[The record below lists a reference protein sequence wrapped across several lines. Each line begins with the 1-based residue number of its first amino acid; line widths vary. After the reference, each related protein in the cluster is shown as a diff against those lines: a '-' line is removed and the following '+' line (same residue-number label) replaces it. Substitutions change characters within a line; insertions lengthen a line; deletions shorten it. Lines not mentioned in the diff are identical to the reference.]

1 MEGYCYT
8 SDTFTNKAILK
19 LKESLIKSSG
29 NEIFWGCN
37 LDKKGNLID
46 KVDPIFYGSEE
57 SVLFDINISTKYDLV
72 LHNHPSEILEPS
84 ENDQKIAYQCMRLS
98 IGFAII
104 DNSLLQCYFII
115 PPRSVKKR
123 EKINEEIIDKL
134 LGNPDESLY
143 KVLPDYKIRSSQI
156 DLSRLV
162 LNIINED
169 KFAFIEAP
177 TGIGKSLAYL
187 IPSLLYSDKNNV
199 RIIIST
205 YTKNL
210 QNQLIKKDIP
220 MSLKIEN
227 KVIKKELK
235 YEVAYGRQNYLCY
248 LAYFNFKNNINNILF
263 GVIDGEILNQLDIW
277 VEKTSTGLLLELSSN
292 FDKRIIDE
300 LRSSSSSCISLKC
313 KFYNR
318 CFFYN
323 SKRKLNGS
331 DIIVTN
337 HHLLLSYELSDEFS
351 DFFPPYNTI
360 VFDEG
365 HNLPDVLESL
375 ATFSFTT
382 IEIQKKLS
390 KFLNPTRPNSG
401 LINIIENQISK
412 SKLTDSSY
420 ERKIIKNIEE
430 LKNKILNLFK
440 ILANFQNQN
449 FYEIYSIFNKI
460 NLDNFQGKRSK
471 CIINLTELAND
482 RQDILLE
489 IFNFISIPFSFIRD
503 LINLFN
509 DTLQLTKVIISNEQ
523 YKTDEQLN
531 NNKEE
536 IFYYFYSNLKSI
548 IKFFNQ
554 IDEFYEEIYALTE
567 DKKENTKYLK
577 VLWIELINNTIYF
590 YFFNESK
597 CFNFSNI
604 IDVKARSTIFISAT
618 MSCDNS
624 FDYIKD
630 QLFLKNLLDD
640 RIVEKTFEPV
650 FPYEKNSSLFIVEG
664 LNPLDKRNYKNQTFD
679 IISDI
684 LQNVK
689 AKTMILTTSF
699 TDINDISEF
708 IKNNNKKL
716 DLYIQNESFYSNL
729 LIEEFK
735 RNKNGLLIANMS
747 FWEGIDLPGKELEIL
762 IISKLPFK
770 VPDTPVLKAK
780 AERLNNI
787 GLNSFYKLSLPY
799 AIIKLK
805 QGFGRLIRSENE
817 TGICILLDDRV
828 ISKNYGRI
836 IINSLPPTKIEK
848 VSSDQFLS
856 KFLLRC
862 KELSILC

>member
-8 SDTFTNKAILK
+8 SDTFTNKAISK
-19 LKESLIKSSG
+19 LKESLIKSGG
-29 NEIFWGCN
+29 NELFWGCN

-46 KVDPIFYGSEE
+46 KVEPIFYGSEE

-72 LHNHPSEILEPS
+72 LHNHPSGILEPS
-84 ENDQKIAYQCMRLS
+84 ENDQKIAYQCMRLA

-104 DNSLLQCYFII
+104 DNFLLQCYFII
-115 PPRSVKKR
+115 PPRSIKKR
-123 EKINEEIIDKL
+123 EKINEENIGKL
-134 LGNPDESLY
+134 LGNPDETLY

-162 LNIINED
+162 LKIINED
-169 KFAFIEAP
+169 KIGFIEAP

-187 IPSLLYSDKNNV
+187 IPSLLYSNKNNV

-220 MSLKIEN
+220 ISLKIA
-227 KVIKKELK
+227 KKELK

-263 GVIDGEILNQLDIW
+263 EVIDGEILNQLDIW

-292 FDKRIIDE
+292 FDKRIIEE

-337 HHLLLSYELSDEFS
+337 HHLLLSYELSDDFS

-375 ATFSFTT
+375 STFSFTT
-382 IEIQKKLS
+382 FEIQKKLS
-390 KFLNPTRPNSG
+390 KFLNPARPNLG
-401 LINIIENQISK
+401 LINIIENQINK
-412 SKLTDSSY
+412 SKLPDSSHG
-420 ERKIIKNIEE
+420 RKILKNIEE
-430 LKNKILNLFK
+430 LKANILNLFK
-440 ILANFQNQN
+440 MLADLQNQD
-449 FYEIYSIFNKI
+449 FYQIYSIFNKI

-489 IFNFISIPFSFIRD
+489 IFNFISVPFSFIID
-503 LINLFN
+503 LVNLFN
-509 DTLQLTKVIISNEQ
+509 DTLQLTEVIISNEQ

-531 NNKEE
+531 NNKGE

-554 IDEFYEEIYALTE
+554 INEFYDELYALTE
-567 DKKENTKYLK
+567 NKKANAKYLK
-577 VLWIELINNTIYF
+577 VLWIELISNTIHFYF
-590 YFFNESK
+590 YDESK
-597 CFNFSNI
+597 CLNFSNI

-618 MSCDNS
+618 ISCDNS
-624 FDYIKD
+624 FDYIKE
-630 QLFLKNLLDD
+630 QLFLKDLIDD
-640 RIVEKTFEPV
+640 RVVEKTFEPV
-650 FPYEKNSSLFIVEG
+650 FPYEKNSSLFIIEG
-664 LNPLDKRNYKNQTFD
+664 LNPLDKRNYKNQTFN

-684 LQNVK
+684 LQSVK

-708 IKNNNKKL
+708 IKNNNKRL
-716 DLYIQNESFYSNL
+716 DLYIQNESFYSNS

-770 VPDTPVLKAK
+770 VPDTPILKAK
-780 AERLNNI
+780 LVN
-787 GLNSFYKLSLPY
+787 F
-799 AIIKLK
+799 
-805 QGFGRLIRSENE
+805 FG
-817 TGICILLDDRV
+817 
-828 ISKNYGRI
+828 
-836 IINSLPPTKIEK
+836 
-848 VSSDQFLS
+848 LS
-856 KFLLRC
+856 KILIKKNFL
-862 KELSILC
+862 I